1 MFVGEGQ
8 GLTNDNRLT
17 ESIWDR
23 QGQPGG
29 FEPGWVESKVKA
41 GKVDHVERGAAG
53 RETPSFVHAKD
64 RFGLLFNLAWGWP
77 VSIDGEAIPLCGND

>member
-1 MFVGEGQ
+1 MFVGEEQ
-8 GLTNDNRLT
+8 GLTNDNRFT
-17 ESIWDR
+17 ESIWDS

-29 FEPGWVESKVKA
+29 FEPCWVESKMKA
-41 GKVDHVERGAAG
+41 GEVDHVERGEAG

-77 VSIDGEAIPLCGND
+77 VSVDGEVIPLCGND